1 MSRLPHSKLKKW
13 HKKEIMRLLVMLMG
27 YAKIGRHVFNWRS
40 IARRMEN
47 DRTPGAVYQAYRK
60 YLKRDWP
67 IERMAEVVG
76 SEFSIKALTDP
87 YNNRRSKV
95 RHWRTSE
102 KRRLIFRML
111 KSPDL
116 DYSHGMAAWREIAKG
131 FPKCGAGGMAG
142 VYRKHLSKLWPLK
155 RIRTESAVSVKRNK
169 GLRYDRKEN
178 NQIIEWMLNRPMA
191 HYGNPCPASGNP
203 EIGRGWKSMSRDLDN
218 GRTPHALYQ
227 HYTTLLR
234 LVWPL
239 EDIKA
244 EALRQKKIRVYGYMD
259 EYLAE
264 MKAKREAGIKEE
276 VVETVK

>member
-1 MSRLPHSKLKKW
+1 M
-13 HKKEIMRLLVMLMG
+13 
-27 YAKIGRHVFNWRS
+27 
-40 IARRMEN
+40 
-47 DRTPGAVYQAYRK
+47 
-60 YLKRDWP
+60 
-67 IERMAEVVG
+67 
-76 SEFSIKALTDP
+76 
-87 YNNRRSKV
+87 
-95 RHWRTSE
+95 
-102 KRRLIFRML
+102 
-111 KSPDL
+111 
-116 DYSHGMAAWREIAKG
+116 
-131 FPKCGAGGMAG
+131 
-142 VYRKHLSKLWPLK
+142 K

-191 HYGNPCPASGNP
+191 HYGDPCTRSGNP

-218 GRTPHALYQ
+218 GRTPRALYR

-276 VVETVK
+276 IEEEG